1 MINVSSQKCN
11 SNVQN
16 VKSKNID
23 DVYKLLNVCD
33 SSIYF
38 HIFFYGENLIIP
50 NR

>member
-16 VKSKNID
+16 VKSKNIH

-33 SSIYF
+33 RPIYF
-38 HIFFYGENLIIP
+38 HIFYGENLIIP